1 MAAIDPVNGPEGHTG
16 PWDWLRANEEKVR
29 LVGYLSVMVGLG
41 VPLASLLSRGYDS
54 AATGTATGFL
64 LETITGLGPGL
75 VTLEAFMLG
84 VLLSLV
90 TLLTLDDKKYVQG
103 ILLWIGLVTLG
114 VGFLVVGFYPRILLQ
129 VWGHAGYILAGVIA
143 GLTLAVPRPV
153 LRSALRFETPRQKE
167 FRRAPRL
174 LYALIA
180 GTVILLYLEYHLTYP
195 PVFSAETV
203 GQATFGIR
211 TNHLFVDTVAATG
224 FVMTTR
230 QFMQY
235 EAQIDVAVFGHSG
248 NGKSTYAYGSLT
260 EYLNRV
266 EPHVDV
272 PPMNISQDLYEL
284 MGHAENAAV
293 DIDAHGVPVGE
304 WFIPNNL
311 QGDIEEYVWTIRD
324 GEIFPTNLRTRIVD
338 YAGENFRAFVEALT
352 GTPIDELSSG
362 DPEVVRHLRELAESA
377 NTILLLVDVEALV
390 DEDDTLDAHLYSDII
405 DEYAGQKEVY
415 LVATK
420 ADLLDQRFRE
430 RTGRDPYDIGN
441 IERYT
446 EFVTDEVC
454 RRSKVV
460 RRFTNEIGAD
470 RVYPVYVRTIET
482 DDRRRPVV
490 TDDGDYQP
498 FGYVQL
504 LEALK

>member
-1 MAAIDPVNGPEGHTG
+1 MATVDPVNGPEAHAG

-41 VPLASLLSRGYDS
+41 VPLASLLSRGYNS

-64 LETITGLGPGL
+64 LDTITGLGPGL

-103 ILLWIGLVTLG
+103 VLLWIGLTTVG
-114 VGFLVVGFYPRILLQ
+114 VGFLVVGFYPKVFLQ
-129 VWGHAGYILAGVIA
+129 LWGHLGYVLTGVVA
-143 GLTLAVPRPV
+143 GLTLAVPHSV
-153 LRSALRFETPRQKE
+153 LHSALRFETPRQKE

-174 LYALIA
+174 LYALFA
-180 GTVILLYLEYHLTYP
+180 GTVALLYLEYHLVYP

-203 GQATFGIR
+203 RQAAFGIR
-211 TNHLFVDTVAATG
+211 TENLFIDTVAATG
-224 FVMTTR
+224 FIVTSR

-293 DIDAHGVPVGE
+293 DVDAHGVPVGE

-324 GEIFPTNLRTRIVD
+324 GEIFPTNLKTRIVD
-338 YAGENFRAFVEALT
+338 YAGENFPAFVDALT
-352 GTPIDELSSG
+352 GTPIDELNSG
-362 DPEVVRHLRELAESA
+362 DSEVVRQLLDLAESA
-377 NTILLLVDVEALV
+377 NTILLLIDVEALI
-390 DEDDTLDAHLYSDII
+390 DENDSLDAHLYSDII
-405 DEYAGQKEVY
+405 DEYAGQKEIH

-420 ADLLDQRFRE
+420 ADVLDQRFRD
-430 RTGRDPYDIGN
+430 RTGGDPYDIGD

-446 EFVTDEVC
+446 EFVTEEVC

-460 RRFTNEIGAD
+460 RRFTNEIGTN
-470 RVYPVYVRTIET
+470 RIYPVYVRTIET
-482 DDRRRPVV
+482 DDGRRPVV
-490 TDDGDYQP
+490 TEDGDYQP